1 MSRFGADGFN
11 GGWGKGIVGASFGV
25 GGGGAVVIETI
36 GGNWGGEELVVAAT
50 NWVVGLEELTILGGG
65 SCTEEYMGIVG
76 GDSGDGA
83 GAATI
88 KGSCCF

>member
-11 GGWGKGIVGASFGV
+11 GGRGKGIVGASFGG
-25 GGGGAVVIETI
+25 GGGGAVAIVTI
-36 GGNWGGEELVVAAT
+36 GGNWGGEELVDAAT
-50 NWVVGLEELTILGGG
+50 NWAVRLEELITLGGG
-65 SCTEEYMGIVG
+65 SCTEEYMGFVG
-76 GDSGDGA
+76 GGSGDGA